1 MRLYRAG
8 LRPARRIGKL
18 SAACQEYVFW
28 WALFAAANSLS
39 LNLQSFCRNDGSP
52 GLVAVTNIVS
62 TAVNIFLDWLFV
74 FPLQMGVMGAAAATG
89 ISQIVGC

>member
-1 MRLYRAG
+1 M
-8 LRPARRIGKL
+8 
-18 SAACQEYVFW
+18 FW